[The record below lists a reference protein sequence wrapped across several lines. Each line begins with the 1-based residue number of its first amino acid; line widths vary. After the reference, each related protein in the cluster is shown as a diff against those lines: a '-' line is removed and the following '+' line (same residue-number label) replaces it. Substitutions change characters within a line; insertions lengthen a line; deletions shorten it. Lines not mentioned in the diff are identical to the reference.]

1 LIEINVG
8 SLERS
13 LVFFPFVEAKMKRAI
28 WLAAVVASLLAIF
41 SFWAPSG
48 AQSTETSLQSVRT
61 AIVQAIAASDP
72 TLDVKVMGNIFVVS
86 RINTDLNQANH
97 SARDSEASRIA
108 TVAAKT
114 IADKPEFKNIHTIR
128 VLYVASLKSGR
139 YEKIIDT
146 VDFRKDPSGVF
157 HFHTT

>member
-1 LIEINVG
+1 
-8 SLERS
+8 
-13 LVFFPFVEAKMKRAI
+13 MKRAI

-146 VDFRKDPSGVF
+146 VDFRKDPGGVF
-157 HFHTT
+157 HFHAT

>member
-1 LIEINVG
+1 
-8 SLERS
+8 
-13 LVFFPFVEAKMKRAI
+13 MKRTI
-28 WLAAVVASLLAIF
+28 SLAAVAASFLAIC
-41 SFWAPSG
+41 SSRTPLG
-48 AQSTETSLQSVRT
+48 AQTAESSLQSVRT
-61 AIVQAIAASDP
+61 SIVQAIGAPDA
-72 TLDVKVMGNIFVVS
+72 TLDVKVTGNIFVVS
-86 RINTDLNQANH
+86 RTNTELNQANH

-108 TVAAKT
+108 TIAAKS

-128 VLYVASLKSGR
+128 VLYVARLKSGR

>member
-1 LIEINVG
+1 MRASIL
-8 SLERS
+8 R
-13 LVFFPFVEAKMKRAI
+13 FVEAKMKRSI
-28 WLAAVVASLLAIF
+28 RFAATVASFLAVCC
-41 SFWAPSG
+41 SQTPLG
-48 AQSTETSLQSVRT
+48 AQIAESSLQSVRT
-61 AIVQAIAASDP
+61 SIVQAIGAPDAAVE
-72 TLDVKVMGNIFVVS
+72 VKIMGNIFVVS
-86 RINTDLNQANH
+86 RVNTDLNQANH

-139 YEKIIDT
+139 YKKIIDT
-146 VDFRKDPSGVF
+146 VDFRKDPSGLF

>member
-1 LIEINVG
+1 
-8 SLERS
+8 
-13 LVFFPFVEAKMKRAI
+13 MKRAI
-28 WLAAVVASLLAIF
+28 WLAAVAASFLAIC
-41 SFWAPSG
+41 SSQAPLG
-48 AQSTETSLQSVRT
+48 AQTAETSLQSVRA
-61 AIVQAIAASDP
+61 AIVQAIGASDAAVE
-72 TLDVKVMGNIFVVS
+72 VKTMGNIFVVS
-86 RINTDLNQANH
+86 RVNTDLNQANH

-108 TVAAKT
+108 TIAAKS

-139 YEKIIDT
+139 YKKIIDT

>member
-1 LIEINVG
+1 
-8 SLERS
+8 
-13 LVFFPFVEAKMKRAI
+13 MKRAI
-28 WLAAVVASLLAIF
+28 WLAAVAASFLAIC
-41 SFWAPSG
+41 SSQAPLG
-48 AQSTETSLQSVRT
+48 AQTAESALQSART
-61 AIVQAIAASDP
+61 SIVQAIGAPDA
-72 TLDVKVMGNIFVVS
+72 TLDVKVTGNIFVVS
-86 RINTDLNQANH
+86 RTNTDLNQANH

-128 VLYVASLKSGR
+128 VLYVARLKSGR

-146 VDFRKDPSGVF
+146 VDFRKDPSGLF